1 MFCECFAKRAR
12 ARRRDQKSE
21 RSPRW
26 CGSTVPNWVVSR
38 EELPRFL
45 KSRSRYDRTA
55 RSPRCRSRS
64 STHRPL
70 FSPVAEGD
78 GTAGTARSRSP
89 GDLSM
94 MRGAVAGDSPPAES
108 RSDSAEVEEGRRS
121 AWRIS
126 EAGEARRR
134 AETAGK
140 SRGRAEN
147 SSTMHLG
154 SLAEATRCG
163 RVSKS
168 SLEAA

>member
-38 EELPRFL
+38 EELLRFL
-45 KSRSRYDRTA
+45 ESRSRYDRTA
-55 RSPRCRSRS
+55 RSPRCRSPS

-70 FSPVAEGD
+70 FSPAAEGD
-78 GTAGTARSRSP
+78 RTAGKARSRSP
-89 GDLSM
+89 DDLTT
-94 MRGAVAGDSPPAES
+94 RGAVAGDSPPAES
-108 RSDSAEVEEGRRS
+108 RSDSGEVEEGRRS

-126 EAGEARRR
+126 EAGEVRCHV
-134 AETAGK
+134 ETAGK

-147 SSTMHLG
+147 SSAAHL
-154 SLAEATRCG
+154 
-163 RVSKS
+163 
-168 SLEAA
+168 

>member
-1 MFCECFAKRAR
+1 MFCECFARRAR
-12 ARRRDQKSE
+12 VRRRDQKGA

-26 CGSTVPNWVVSR
+26 CGSTVPSWVVSR
-38 EELPRFL
+38 EELLRVL
-45 KSRSRYDRTA
+45 ESRSRRDRTA
-55 RSPRCRSRS
+55 RSPRCRSPS

-89 GDLSM
+89 GDLTT
-94 MRGAVAGDSPPAES
+94 RGAVAGDSRPAES

-140 SRGRAEN
+140 SRGRAE
-147 SSTMHLG
+147 SS
-154 SLAEATRCG
+154 S
-163 RVSKS
+163 
-168 SLEAA
+168 AARL

>member
-1 MFCECFAKRAR
+1 MAGKAG
-12 ARRRDQKSE
+12 SG
-21 RSPRW
+21 SP
-26 CGSTVPNWVVSR
+26 
-38 EELPRFL
+38 
-45 KSRSRYDRTA
+45 D
-55 RSPRCRSRS
+55 
-64 STHRPL
+64 
-70 FSPVAEGD
+70 
-78 GTAGTARSRSP
+78 
-89 GDLSM
+89 DLSM
-94 MRGAVAGDSPPAES
+94 MRGAVAGDSLPAES
-108 RSDSAEVEEGRRS
+108 RSDSAEGKEGRRS

-126 EAGEARRR
+126 EAGEAQCR